1 MELKSFS
8 GVEDKALSKK
18 RKTLVKSGY
27 IRIKRSTY
35 HL

>member
-8 GVEDKALSKK
+8 GVEDKTLSKK
-18 RKTLVKSGY
+18 RKTSVKSGY
-27 IRIKRSTY
+27 TRTKRSTY